1 MESANTFHFIDGYN
15 LNFSELKLRLTMM
28 GLENI
33 DHITDFGYFANLYN
47 DIMNSRDIRFISKI
61 KNILEADKERT
72 NFSDLLSKKRNRA
85 PISEKKGTN
94 GFIHSN
100 KHEIDISHNYK
111 NG

>member
-1 MESANTFHFIDGYN
+1 MESGNTFNFIDGYN
-15 LNFSELKLRLTMM
+15 LNFFELKSRLSKM

-61 KNILEADKERT
+61 KNILEEDKERS
-72 NFSDLLSKKRNRA
+72 NFFDLLSKKRTRA
-85 PISEKKGTN
+85 PNSEKKDPN
-94 GFIHSN
+94 GFMHPN
-100 KHEIDISHNYK
+100 KREVNSSHNYK